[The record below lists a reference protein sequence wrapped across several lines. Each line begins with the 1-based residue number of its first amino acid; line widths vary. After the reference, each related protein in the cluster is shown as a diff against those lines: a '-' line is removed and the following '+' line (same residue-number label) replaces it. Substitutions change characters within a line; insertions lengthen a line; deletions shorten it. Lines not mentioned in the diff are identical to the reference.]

1 MIKEKDGR
9 FTCTDCGHVYSSMLG
24 DDEIPETCHKCKKGV
39 DFLDSNDYYINI
51 FNQPKEINMANYC
64 FTDVPEEDNKFRVAK
79 IVENESGYYPLGKA
93 NPNDPHE
100 IDKYVGDE
108 NHVRAVV
115 DTMNKHLGVDK
126 DREWEIKFSTMHVIN
141 GGANG

>member
-1 MIKEKDGR
+1 MSRELYCPECGTEYWGSIADAQCGECNHIFREEEK
-9 FTCTDCGHVYSSMLG
+9 
-24 DDEIPETCHKCKKGV
+24 
-39 DFLDSNDYYINI
+39 
-51 FNQPKEINMANYC
+51 NMALYC
-64 FTDVPEEDNKFRVAK
+64 FTDVPEEGNKFRVAK

-126 DREWEIKFSTMHVIN
+126 DREWEIKFSTMHVIK
-141 GGANG
+141 

>member
-1 MIKEKDGR
+1 MSTPK
-9 FTCTDCGHVYSSMLG
+9 L
-24 DDEIPETCHKCKKGV
+24 KKNKKK
-39 DFLDSNDYYINI
+39 LKKSAWLILCNDYYINI
-51 FNQPKEINMANYC
+51 FNQPKEINIANYC